1 MSDEGKIPLGEI
13 VDTIEA
19 RVRSLQRYP
28 ANMKPET
35 VGRIC
40 NHLTAGADVLRF
52 VETHAD
58 GLRHL
63 VEFLRDQRTRG
74 VTVATPTDDEAARLM
89 SHPAVREVVAAFPD
103 VGIGH
108 VRTISGDQYLTP
120 EGAAP
125 LDE

>member
-28 ANMKPET
+28 GNMKAET

-52 VETHAD
+52 VEAYAD

-63 VEFLRDQRTRG
+63 VEFLRDQRARG
-74 VTVATPTDDEAARLM
+74 VGVEEVGMPLPVAQRCQDAEIGAGRQAERG
-89 SHPAVREVVAAFPD
+89 D
-103 VGIGH
+103 VCRPRRRIK
-108 VRTISGDQYLTP
+108 SDQ
-120 EGAAP
+120 G
-125 LDE
+125 